1 MTPARALTRTP
12 KVLGAD
18 VELGNF
24 ILGDD
29 TPGGTGAAASQRLLD
44 EVRGVGSGLVPEPVA
59 SNHPGWDGRTEVN
72 PQDIGRRFLPTNGGC
87 VYIDMDHL
95 EVALPETTTAHDHV
109 AHWRAML
116 LLARDA
122 AACANRRLRDGLRI
136 EVAANNSD
144 GLGNS
149 YGSHVNVLLT
159 RAAWDNIIRRKSH
172 FLAYLTGFQV
182 SSIVFTGQ
190 GKVGS
195 ENGRAPVAYQLSQRA
210 DFFETLLDY
219 VTTSERP
226 IVNTRDEPLCG
237 VAAWPPDGSAP
248 DTGLA
253 RLHVIFYDSTL
264 CDTATLLRVGTLQLV
279 VAMLEAS
286 FVNPALALH
295 DPLQALQA
303 WSRDPTLSARARTVS
318 GGRLTAVDLQSRFL
332 KEATKFAD
340 RGGFDGIVPR
350 AAEILALW
358 DDTLTKLSR
367 RDFAAL
373 GRRLDWV
380 LKRQML
386 ERAMSRQP
394 ELTWDSPQIKCL
406 DQLYANLD
414 ESAGLFWACEN
425 AGLVDRL
432 VSDAEIQR
440 ALTEPPDDTRAWTRA
455 HLLRRA
461 TPAAVEL
468 VDWDRVRL
476 KLAMGDPGH
485 RWLERRTVHMPRP
498 FEFTRA
504 ECDNAF
510 ACGRGLDEIVAALQ
524 PEDDHTMAR
533 RLS

>member
-1 MTPARALTRTP
+1 MTTARALTRTP

-29 TPGGTGAAASQRLLD
+29 APGGTGAAASRRLLD
-44 EVRGVGSGLVPEPVA
+44 EVRGVVSGLVPSPAA
-59 SNHPGWDGRTEVN
+59 SNPPGWNGGPDVN

-95 EVALPETTTAHDHV
+95 EVALPETTSAYHHV

-116 LLARDA
+116 LLAREA
-122 AACANRRLRDGLRI
+122 AACANRRLRDGLHI
-136 EVAANNSD
+136 EVVANNSD
-144 GLGNS
+144 GLGQS

-159 RAAWDNIIRRKSH
+159 REAWDNIIRRKSH
-172 FLAYLTGFQV
+172 FLAYLTAFQV

-195 ENGRAPVAYQLSQRA
+195 ENGREPVAYQLSQRA
-210 DFFETLLDY
+210 DFIETLLHY
-219 VTTSERP
+219 ETTCERP

-237 VAAWPPDGSAP
+237 VAAWPPDGSMP

-264 CDTATLLRVGTLQLV
+264 CDTATLLRVGTLQLI

-286 FVNPALALH
+286 VVNPALALD

-303 WSRDPTLSARARTVS
+303 WSRDPSLGSRARTVS
-318 GGRLTAVDLQSRFL
+318 GGRLTAVDLQFRFL
-332 KEATKFAD
+332 KEATRFAD

-358 DDTLTKLSR
+358 EDTLTKLR
-367 RDFAAL
+367 HRDFAAL

-380 LKRQML
+380 LKRQLL

-394 ELTWDSPQIKCL
+394 ALTWDSPQIKCL

-414 ESAGLFWACEN
+414 ESTGLYWACET
-425 AGLVDRL
+425 AGMVDRL
-432 VSDAEIQR
+432 VGDAEIQR

-476 KLAMGDPGH
+476 KLVMGGPGQ

-504 ECDNAF
+504 GREDLF
-510 ACGRGLDEIVAALQ
+510 AGGRPLDEIVAALQ
-524 PEDDHTMAR
+524 PANDHTMAR